1 MQGSL
6 FSVIDDTMKGAQ
18 AHDARVEARKAEDKK
33 RREQEMSARKRKS
46 GRKRKAT
53 TKVSR
58 GNKLKRHPSRP
69 PVKKRVVKTKKVA
82 MQGHEDGPLGDIVSR
97 DGDTLYIQWPGMDRL
112 YSHNARYMVS
122 VETKDEVA

>member
-6 FSVIDDTMKGAQ
+6 FTVIDDINKGAA
-18 AHDARVEARKAEDKK
+18 AHDARAAARKAEDKK
-33 RREQEMSARKRKS
+33 RRAQELKD
-46 GRKRKAT
+46 RKRKARKA

-82 MQGHEDGPLGDIVSR
+82 MQGHEDGPLGDIISR
-97 DGDTLYIQWPGMDRL
+97 DGSTLFIQWPGMDRL
-112 YSHNARYMVS
+112 YSHNAMYMVS
-122 VETKDEVA
+122 VEVKDED